1 MKHIF
6 KFLSIKFSP
15 QNSAFSLSNR
25 FIFQLFVIVFTRVG
39 PFPDEPNTYADV
51 YGNWRRTLI
60 YSSWKVRIWPCPMI
74 CTYFYK
80 WRQSGRPFWIRR
92 AAFDVSNMRCIILI
106 GQLNINWQLTFLIW
120 KWSEVNSRRKHT
132 NIYGRFSVLKE
143 WQPEVF
149 KRE

>member
-39 PFPDEPNTYADV
+39 PFPERAEHIC
-51 YGNWRRTLI
+51 RRLRKLTSNINLFQLKGQDLAL
-60 YSSWKVRIWPCPMI
+60 SNDMHVFLQV
-74 CTYFYK
+74 T
-80 WRQSGRPFWIRR
+80 SGRPFWMRR
-92 AAFDVSNMRCIILI
+92 AAFDVSNTRCIILI

-132 NIYGRFSVLKE
+132 NIYGRFSALKE